1 MSAENTLLVKSY
13 EAPPVDFREILR
25 YAGVRS
31 GTDEL
36 EASAREAFAIAKDSL
51 VYRVVYRF
59 LPVRPVEGGVLV
71 GDILMPSAALARN
84 LAGCERAVLFA
95 ATVGSAL
102 DRLLARYA
110 RVSASTALFLQAVG
124 AERIEALCDAF
135 ARDIEREA
143 GSLRPRFSPGYG
155 DLPLETQRDIFALLD
170 CPRKIGLTLTDSLL
184 MSPVKSV
191 TAVMGIEKGNKA

>member
-1 MSAENTLLVKSY
+1 MSAEYTILVKSY
-13 EAPPVDFREILR
+13 EAPPVDFGEILR
-25 YAGVRS
+25 YAGVKT
-31 GTDEL
+31 GTREL
-36 EASAREAFAIAKDSL
+36 EASVKEALTLAEGSL
-51 VYRVVYRF
+51 SYRVVYRV
-59 LPVRPVEGGVLV
+59 LPVRPQERGVFV

-110 RVSASTALFLQAVG
+110 RVSPVTALFLQAVG

-135 ARDIEREA
+135 ARDIEREVGA
-143 GSLRPRFSPGYG
+143 LRPRFSPGYG
-155 DLPLETQRDIFALLD
+155 DLPLEIQRDIFAVLD

-184 MSPVKSV
+184 MSPTKSV
-191 TAVMGIEKGNKA
+191 TAIMGIEKGIKV

>member
-25 YAGVRS
+25 YAGVRA

-36 EASAREAFAIAKDSL
+36 EASAREAFAIAEDSL

-59 LPVRPVEGGVLV
+59 LPVRRIERGVLV
-71 GDILMPSAALARN
+71 GDILMPSAALAGN

-110 RVSASTALFLQAVG
+110 HVSASTALFLQAVG
-124 AERIEALCDAF
+124 AERIEALCDVF